1 MNQKRTHIYIY
12 NTSCKCTLLYALSEK
27 ETATT
32 YYERSSSSLSIL
44 LLVINLRAD

>member
-27 ETATT
+27 ETPPLIMSEAQA
-32 YYERSSSSLSIL
+32 R
-44 LLVINLRAD
+44 